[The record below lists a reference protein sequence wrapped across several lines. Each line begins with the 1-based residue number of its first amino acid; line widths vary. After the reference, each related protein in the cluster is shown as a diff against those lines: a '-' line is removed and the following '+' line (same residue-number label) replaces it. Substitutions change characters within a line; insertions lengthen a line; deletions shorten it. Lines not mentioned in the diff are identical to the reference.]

1 MQRTLDKGTALVS
14 KRVKL
19 ADKSEFR
26 WLTINEYLS
35 VELESNSDYE
45 KTNVSRRAVRKA
57 VRMVV
62 GSNEPIPLE
71 DYQLSRQALRSL
83 QAPQI
88 LRQAAS

>member
-1 MQRTLDKGTALVS
+1 MQLTLDKGTALVS

-19 ADKSEFR
+19 ADKSEFG

-35 VELESNSDYE
+35 VELASNSDYE
-45 KTNVSRRAVRKA
+45 KTNVSRRAERKA

-71 DYQLSRQALRSL
+71 DYQLSR
-83 QAPQI
+83 
-88 LRQAAS
+88 